1 MMSSGSLGDVVF
13 IDHVN
18 LRARVFTGS
27 SEFDPLIG
35 VLGLLAWPS
44 MGRLLKRFEILC
56 KKLPLAASLPA
67 APDELLLRVLV
78 CPEWKVDLE
87 GTFLGNADGCG
98 LEEVLAGV
106 KLMRFVRVLSVETL
120 VFSDDDVFS

>member
-1 MMSSGSLGDVVF
+1 MSSGSLGDVVF

-18 LRARVFTGS
+18 LRARGFTGS
-27 SEFDPLIG
+27 SEFDP
-35 VLGLLAWPS
+35 
-44 MGRLLKRFEILC
+44 RLLKRFEILC
-56 KKLPLAASLPA
+56 KKLPLAASPPA

-98 LEEVLAGV
+98 LEEVLADV